1 VMRERSA
8 SKAEVKR
15 KPSGSEAGVKQ
26 ERGGS
31 EAGANGERRGKREN
45 KSFLNTVHQF
55 KTSRDH

>member
-1 VMRERSA
+1 M
-8 SKAEVKR
+8 KR